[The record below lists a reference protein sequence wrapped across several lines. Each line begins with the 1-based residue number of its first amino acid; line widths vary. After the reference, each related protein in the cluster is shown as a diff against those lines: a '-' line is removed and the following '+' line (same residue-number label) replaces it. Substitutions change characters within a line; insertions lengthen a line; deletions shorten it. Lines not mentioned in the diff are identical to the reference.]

1 MEITLSS
8 IEEVMTVQGTSLFI
22 GNERDTS
29 KTSVF
34 IEDIT
39 ELKDTR
45 LHDKVKELEMLL
57 QTAVREFKELAIE
70 AYNNEQ
76 MIEGALD
83 VGVNEL
89 RSA

>member
-22 GNERDTS
+22 GNERDRS

-34 IEDIT
+34 IEDISG
-39 ELKDTR
+39 LKDTR
-45 LHDKVKELEMLL
+45 LHNKVKELEVLL
-57 QTAVREFKELAIE
+57 QVAVREIKELAIE
-70 AYNNEQ
+70 DYNNEP

-83 VGVNEL
+83 VGEVDFK
-89 RSA
+89 SA

>member
-34 IEDIT
+34 IEDISG
-39 ELKDTR
+39 LQDSR
-45 LHDKVKELEMLL
+45 LHDKVRELELL
-57 QTAVREFKELAIE
+57 LKMAVMEVKEVAVE
-70 AYNNEQ
+70 AYNNEP
-76 MIEGALD
+76 MIEGSLD
-83 VGVNEL
+83 VGEVDFK
-89 RSA
+89 SA